1 MSFTS
6 PYRVTGFCGA
16 VVPRV
21 AAITGHRQVTH
32 KDTLRIFNAMRGL
45 VANTN
50 VDAIYFGGALGADTE
65 ALKAALEIR
74 ALSGKDTPS
83 LGVVVPD
90 VLESQPLATH
100 EWSRKADRIIEL
112 QNPLHLKSSY
122 KTRNQYLVDNCAF
135 LVGFWRA
142 EDYKS
147 GTYQTLQMAS
157 KSGKPVYVI
166 PMELT

>member
-1 MSFTS
+1 M
-6 PYRVTGFCGA
+6 
-16 VVPRV
+16 PRV
-21 AAITGHRQVTH
+21 AAITGHRQVTY

-45 VANTN
+45 VSNTT

-74 ALSGKDTPS
+74 DLTKKVTLS
-83 LGVVVPD
+83 LVVVVPD
-90 VLESQPLATH
+90 ILENQPRATQ
-100 EWSRKADRIIEL
+100 EWSRKADRIVEL

-122 KTRNQYLVDNCAF
+122 RTRNQYLVDNCAF

-166 PMELT
+166 PMELTC